1 MGRIPSPEGR
11 KYQIQHCWDI
21 HHEICRLALLGMK
34 HVEIAKT
41 LGITPATVGN
51 TLGSELVK
59 KQMMIL
65 RGARDA
71 SSVDVAKKIQE
82 MLPEALEVLE
92 TILKNENASPSVRT
106 NIAQDLL
113 DRGGHG
119 APKVIE
125 TRGFMAH
132 LSGEDIERIKQRAKE
147 SGKLAS
153 GDEVDKERQD
163 FIDAEFSET
172 NFGEIF
178 TTGGQR

>member
-1 MGRIPSPEGR
+1 
-11 KYQIQHCWDI
+11 
-21 HHEICRLALLGMK
+21 
-34 HVEIAKT
+34 
-41 LGITPATVGN
+41 
-51 TLGSELVK
+51 
-59 KQMMIL
+59 MMIM

-71 SSVDVAKKIQE
+71 SSVDVAKRIQE
-82 MLPEALEVLE
+82 MLPEALEVLD
-92 TILKNENASPSVRT
+92 TILKNENASASVRT

-172 NFGEIF
+172 NFGEII
-178 TTGGQR
+178 TAGG

>member
-1 MGRIPSPEGR
+1 MGRVPSPNGR
-11 KYQIQHCWDI
+11 KYQIQHMWDL

-34 HVEIAKT
+34 HVEIAES
-41 LGITPATVGN
+41 LGVTPATVGN

-59 KQMMIL
+59 KQLMIM

-71 SSVDVAKKIQE
+71 SSVDISKKIQE
-82 MLPEALEVLE
+82 MLPEALDVLE
-92 TILKNENASPSVRT
+92 NILRNENASSSVRT

-119 APKVIE
+119 APKIVE

-132 LSGEDIERIKQRAKE
+132 LSGEDIERIKQRARE
-147 SGKLAS
+147 QGKLAS

-172 NFGEIF
+172 NFGEII
-178 TTGGQR
+178 TAGGQR

>member
-1 MGRIPSPEGR
+1 MGRTPSPNGR
-11 KYQIQHCWDI
+11 KYQIQTIWDT

-34 HVEIAKT
+34 HVEIAST
-41 LGITPATVGN
+41 LGVTPATVSY
-51 TLGSELVK
+51 TLNSELVK
-59 KQMMIL
+59 KQMMIM

-71 SSVDVAKKIQE
+71 SSVDVAKRIQE
-82 MLPEALEVLE
+82 MLPEALEVLD
-92 TILKNENASPSVRT
+92 TILKNENASASVRS

-178 TTGGQR
+178 TAGGQR

>member
-1 MGRIPSPEGR
+1 MGRTPSPNGR
-11 KYQIQHCWDI
+11 KYQIQTIWDT

-34 HVEIAKT
+34 HVEIAST
-41 LGITPATVGN
+41 LGVTPATVSY
-51 TLGSELVK
+51 TLNSELVK
-59 KQMMIL
+59 KQLMIM

-71 SSVDVAKKIQE
+71 SSVDVAKRIQE
-82 MLPEALEVLE
+82 MLPEALEVLD
-92 TILKNENASPSVRT
+92 TILKNENASASVRT

-163 FIDAEFSET
+163 FIDAEFNET
-172 NFGEIF
+172 NFGEII
-178 TTGGQR
+178 TAGGQR

>member
-1 MGRIPSPEGR
+1 MGRLPSPNGR
-11 KYQIQHCWDI
+11 KYQIQHMWDL

-34 HVEIAKT
+34 HVEIAES
-41 LGITPATVGN
+41 LGVTPATVGN

-59 KQMMIL
+59 KQMMIM

-71 SSVDVAKKIQE
+71 SSVDVAKRIQE
-82 MLPEALEVLE
+82 MLPEALEVLD
-92 TILKNENASPSVRT
+92 TILKNENASASVRS

-178 TTGGQR
+178 TAGGQR

>member
-11 KYQIQHCWDI
+11 KYQIQHMWGL

-34 HVEIAKT
+34 QVEIAER
-41 LGITPATVGN
+41 LNVTPATVGN
-51 TLGSELVK
+51 TLGSEIVK

-71 SSVDVAKKIQE
+71 STVDVARRIQE
-82 MLPEALEVLE
+82 MLPEALDVMEN
-92 TILKNENASPSVRT
+92 ILRNENASSAVRFGV
-106 NIAQDLL
+106 AKDLL

-125 TRGFMAH
+125 TRGFMTH
-132 LSGEDIERIKQRAKE
+132 LSGEDIERIKQRARE
-147 SGKLAS
+147 SGRLAS

-163 FIDAEFSET
+163 YIDAEFSDFSDFSE
-172 NFGEIF
+172 
-178 TTGGQR
+178 